1 MNRIITLLVSL
12 AAGLTWVVSA
22 SSFTA
27 TLTQYGQMEG
37 LLTDSVINNT
47 DTLYVTGPFGL
58 DDWGPL
64 KMACRSGSIKVLDM
78 RQAEVEGA
86 AMPPSA
92 LEYTQLHTV
101 LLSENLK
108 SIGRWG
114 LAFSPQLMTVVLPE
128 ELELLGEM
136 AFEYCRNLR
145 GTPMEIPA
153 GVQSIGMAC
162 FHQCD
167 SLEEILLHEGIR
179 EIGAAAFQHTGL
191 REINLP
197 EGLDSIGNGAFV
209 NSWLKSVA
217 IPSSCSRMGSAI
229 FMASMEL
236 TEATVEDGPEII
248 PSGFMT
254 GCVSLR
260 SLSLP
265 PSVRTV
271 KFQAFMGCPIEEL
284 VLSEGLEVIEYG
296 AFESMTADS
305 ITLPSTL
312 KFIGKNALSPGLK
325 AIRCN
330 AEVPPM
336 AYDEMSNADIFI
348 ANIPRNIPVYVP
360 AESVEAYRRDLAW
373 GRFTNIIGMGTDAID
388 SPAVTERSAAVTAR
402 DGALEIALG
411 DGMTDSYGVFTS
423 DGRCVGS
430 GTVSGTA
437 RVALAPGLYIVR
449 VGSASFKVRL

>member
-78 RQAEVEGA
+78 KEAEVEDA
-86 AMPPSA
+86 TMPESA
-92 LEYTQLHTV
+92 LRYTQLQTV

-114 LAFSPQLMTVVLPE
+114 LAFSPQLMTVVLPKG
-128 ELELLGEM
+128 LELLGER

-145 GTPMEIPA
+145 GYPMEIPA
-153 GVQSIGMAC
+153 GVQSIGTAC
-162 FHQCD
+162 FHRCD
-167 SLEEILLHEGIR
+167 SLEEILLYEGIR
-179 EIGAAAFQHTGL
+179 EIGAIAFHHTGL
-191 REINLP
+191 REIDLP
-197 EGLDSIGNGAFV
+197 EGLDSIGYGAF
-209 NSWLKSVA
+209 SDSRLKSIA
-217 IPSSCSRMGSAI
+217 IPSSCTRIGYTT
-229 FMASMEL
+229 FMSCIEL
-236 TEATVEDGPEII
+236 TEATVKDGPEII
-248 PSGFMT
+248 PTGFMQ

-271 KFQAFMGCPIEEL
+271 KSYAFMGCPIEEL
-284 VLSEGLEVIEYG
+284 VLSEGLEVIEQS
-296 AFESMTADS
+296 AFDSMTADS

-312 KFIGKNALSPGLK
+312 KFIGNNALSSELK

-336 AYDEMSNADIFI
+336 AYDELSNADIFI
-348 ANIPRNIPVYVP
+348 ANIPRDIPVYVP

-411 DGMTDSYGVFTS
+411 DGRTESYGVFTA